1 MNKAFGPQEPLSLDQ
16 IAAYVH
22 AARVPQCCYALAGH
36 LTSEPWRWDFL
47 PAGLGAVE
55 NRHPQPLRWGRVG
68 IEFFFE
74 NWRPDIFAGFLLDG
88 KDHKL
93 DLVDPTKGIDLM
105 LLIEADSPS
114 TSVSGGAIR
123 LAAQRILTVPNT
135 VALDQDQVKSKW
147 RKLVVRTPLADIIVA
162 KNTDEQQ
169 TQAIYERFAEW
180 GRVLF
185 EDGTLESAFRD
196 TWPKDVPGTQRR
208 RATVAKS
215 HKRDPFISS
224 PTNARFKAPNCP
236 RCSATGS

>member
-1 MNKAFGPQEPLSLDQ
+1 
-16 IAAYVH
+16 
-22 AARVPQCCYALAGH
+22 
-36 LTSEPWRWDFL
+36 
-47 PAGLGAVE
+47 LGAVE

-169 TQAIYERFAEW
+169 TQAMYERFAEW

-208 RATVAKS
+208 RATVANRIKGTHS
-215 HKRDPFISS
+215 SQARPMRDSKHPVAQDVRLREVEAGADL
-224 PTNARFKAPNCP
+224 ARDHSRDMPSREPGCVA
-236 RCSATGS
+236 